1 MANPNIVNVA
11 NIYGKTVVVN
21 PTTSYASV
29 VANAVASGKIY
40 KINTVLIANIS
51 GAVEEVNVKVV
62 RSASDYSLATAMAVP
77 VGSSLVLVSKDTA
90 IYLEEGDDLQ
100 ASAGSNSSLQIT
112 LSYEEIS

>member
-77 VGSSLVLVSKDTA
+77 VGSSLVLVSKEISFLVLIHTL
-90 IYLEEGDDLQ
+90 YH
-100 ASAGSNSSLQIT
+100 QIT
-112 LSYEEIS
+112 YPLSIYTYQAKGIGHL